1 MRAESD
7 TYDSVIDEQPGD
19 AAVARRALVE
29 RLQADGVLTDPRL
42 REALSCLDRGVL
54 LPRAYVRRSEP
65 GTDPVVW
72 KLLDGTHPKDRAE
85 WQELVYSGESVLVQ
99 RDGEPLEGQV
109 RGAVSGGR
117 MTAMSTFTPYTVEVL
132 QMMRIA
138 AGHNYLDLGTGP
150 GVSLALAAAL
160 TGPRRAVGV
169 ERDGHM
175 AAFARNNLDRLGVGA
190 TMVAGDALDGHVPR
204 APYDRIH
211 SGIGVPCLPSA
222 WVDQL
227 APGGRLLTTLVTRAP
242 SWPGHCLVTRTATGR
257 IEAVL
262 EGGPRGHRPLHGYTW
277 LTAQHHLAQVADI
290 PGRPRTTT
298 FTPPADEAYGFWLSA
313 AYLVPGV
320 VRHFQADTL
329 TVVAPEEDS
338 WAVAH
343 PGDGTV
349 RVHGPRDVWAELEDV
364 HILWTRAGS
373 PDLFHVDIPADGGPQ
388 HIASGTG
395 TAALEWVLPPLAGC
409 APATRL
415 TPASRTEEGES

>member
-1 MRAESD
+1 MRSDSD
-7 TYDSVIDEQPGD
+7 TDDSVVDTQPGD
-19 AAVARRALVE
+19 AAGARRALVE
-29 RLQADGVLTDPRL
+29 RLQADGVLTDQHL
-42 REALSCLDRGVL
+42 REALSCLDHGVLL

-65 GTDPVVW
+65 GTDPVW
-72 KLLDGTHPKDRAE
+72 ELLDGTHPKDRAE

-99 RDGEPLEGQV
+99 RDGEPLESQV

-132 QMMRIA
+132 QRMRIA

-175 AAFARNNLDRLGVGA
+175 AAFTRDNLDRLGVGA
-190 TMVAGDALDGHVPR
+190 TMVAGDALDGHLPR

-227 APGGRLLTTLVTRAP
+227 APDGRLLTTLATRTP

-262 EGGPRGHRPLHGYTW
+262 EGGPRTDTPGSPPIITFTGSRTAPADPAPQPSPRLQTRHTGSGYRPLTVSGEIELRACW
-277 LTAQHHLAQVADI
+277 
-290 PGRPRTTT
+290 PGS
-298 FTPPADEAYGFWLSA
+298 SA
-313 AYLVPGV
+313 
-320 VRHFQADTL
+320 
-329 TVVAPEEDS
+329 
-338 WAVAH
+338 
-343 PGDGTV
+343 
-349 RVHGPRDVWAELEDV
+349 
-364 HILWTRAGS
+364 
-373 PDLFHVDIPADGGPQ
+373 GG
-388 HIASGTG
+388 
-395 TAALEWVLPPLAGC
+395 
-409 APATRL
+409 
-415 TPASRTEEGES
+415 

>member
-313 AYLVPGV
+313 AYLVPG
-320 VRHFQADTL
+320 
-329 TVVAPEEDS
+329 
-338 WAVAH
+338 W
-343 PGDGTV
+343 
-349 RVHGPRDVWAELEDV
+349 
-364 HILWTRAGS
+364 
-373 PDLFHVDIPADGGPQ
+373 
-388 HIASGTG
+388 SGTSRPTRSPWSHPRRTPG
-395 TAALEWVLPPLAGC
+395 PWPIPVTEPSAST
-409 APATRL
+409 APAMCGPNSKTSTSSGHVPGPPTCSTSTSRPMAGRS
-415 TPASRTEEGES
+415 TSRPAPAPPPWNGYCRRSRAVPRQPA